1 MSCLLEVEV
10 SDVLKT
16 TLLNIGDN
24 FHFSLLLY
32 RTDFLV
38 IYFLNKH
45 ILESHGTEKY
55 ICTENP
61 TNYLLSQS
69 YMFSTYYQK

>member
-1 MSCLLEVEV
+1 MSYLLEVEV

-32 RTDFLV
+32 RTMFKE
-38 IYFLNKH
+38 YR
-45 ILESHGTEKY
+45 
-55 ICTENP
+55 
-61 TNYLLSQS
+61 LLSHIFFKQ
-69 YMFSTYYQK
+69 THT